1 MITKDVA
8 ASGKITVYCLFWAQ
22 VLKNKDAI
30 AIECDGNSWSYQ
42 ALDEQVRKL
51 ASVFASFGVV
61 RGERVAILS
70 ENRPEYVV
78 AEMACAMTGAILA
91 CQNWRLV
98 GDELK
103 HCIGLVEPKVI
114 LTSSRFVRTLTGLG
128 LDDFPVLNL
137 DDTYQDLLIAAPLA
151 DPCQDVDPEDG
162 LVILYTSGTTGL
174 PKGALISHR
183 AEIARMAVLRLDC
196 MITEHDASVAWSP
209 LFHMAST
216 DQTFSALMSG
226 ACVVVIDGL
235 KADQIVGAAERHS
248 LGWLVMLPGSIAPL
262 IEFLRATKPKL
273 KHIACVGAMAD
284 LVPRQEIAEL
294 TSLLNAP
301 YLNSF
306 GATETGLPPASA
318 ALIPPVKTDY
328 SLSKRPSSLCKIKLV
343 DEARNEVVDGEP
355 GELAISGPTVF
366 SGYWNAPETNAI
378 DFIGGWFHMGDLFLR
393 NPDGTIDFLDRAKY
407 MIKSGGENIYPA
419 EIERVLLTDKRIA
432 DAVVIKKPDDK
443 WGEVPVVFIARVDE
457 SLTDDDVEALCREN
471 LAGYKRPKEVH
482 FVALNDFPRSITG
495 KIQRHEMEAWL

>member
-1 MITKDVA
+1 M
-8 ASGKITVYCLFWAQ
+8 
-22 VLKNKDAI
+22 
-30 AIECDGNSWSYQ
+30 
-42 ALDEQVRKL
+42 
-51 ASVFASFGVV
+51 

-78 AEMACAMTGAILA
+78 AEMACAMIGAILA

-98 GDELK
+98 GDELE

-114 LTSSRFVRTLTGLG
+114 LTSKRFVRTLMGLE

-183 AEIARMAVLRLDC
+183 AEIARMTVLRLDC

-235 KADQIVGAAERHS
+235 KVDQIVGAAERHS

-262 IEFLRATKPKL
+262 IEFLRGNQA
-273 KHIACVGAMAD
+273 
-284 LVPRQEIAEL
+284 
-294 TSLLNAP
+294 
-301 YLNSF
+301 
-306 GATETGLPPASA
+306 
-318 ALIPPVKTDY
+318 
-328 SLSKRPSSLCKIKLV
+328 
-343 DEARNEVVDGEP
+343 
-355 GELAISGPTVF
+355 
-366 SGYWNAPETNAI
+366 
-378 DFIGGWFHMGDLFLR
+378 
-393 NPDGTIDFLDRAKY
+393 
-407 MIKSGGENIYPA
+407 
-419 EIERVLLTDKRIA
+419 
-432 DAVVIKKPDDK
+432 
-443 WGEVPVVFIARVDE
+443 
-457 SLTDDDVEALCREN
+457 
-471 LAGYKRPKEVH
+471 
-482 FVALNDFPRSITG
+482 
-495 KIQRHEMEAWL
+495 